1 MHHSAS
7 CCLSGAPLL
16 LGRCRTEYTALRA
29 RSKAAPQV
37 AAAAAEVRCAAAAV
51 AADVSTALM
60 PEADEVGF
68 AADATDLADEGGVAE
83 RLEDLERL
91 EEGRA
96 DVTCV

>member
-1 MHHSAS
+1 M
-7 CCLSGAPLL
+7 
-16 LGRCRTEYTALRA
+16 
-29 RSKAAPQV
+29 

-51 AADVSTALM
+51 AADVSAALM
-60 PEADEVGF
+60 PEADEEGF

-96 DVTCV
+96 DVGSV

>member
-1 MHHSAS
+1 M
-7 CCLSGAPLL
+7 
-16 LGRCRTEYTALRA
+16 
-29 RSKAAPQV
+29 

-51 AADVSTALM
+51 AADESAALM
-60 PEADEVGF
+60 PGADEEGV

-96 DVTCV
+96 DADSV

>member
-1 MHHSAS
+1 M
-7 CCLSGAPLL
+7 
-16 LGRCRTEYTALRA
+16 GRCRTEYASLRA

-51 AADVSTALM
+51 AADVSAALM
-60 PEADEVGF
+60 PEADGED
-68 AADATDLADEGGVAE
+68 AAAELADEGGVAE

-96 DVTCV
+96 DVDSM